1 MITVTRES
9 EQKYEMPSGGAEP
22 RRTHQ
27 KASRHP
33 DAGEAVLAYLAAQT
47 ATLKSLDPEV
57 RRGAPDSV
65 HQMRVTTRR
74 LRSALQSFPM
84 VLREPATRQLRAD
97 LKWLGGVLGSARDI
111 EVLSARLRSMLT
123 SLPTE
128 LVLGPAVARVSIHY
142 APREVAARDAV
153 AQALDSS
160 RYLTMLGELDRLL
173 AEPPLTPEASRPA
186 RDVLTEAVRHDRKR
200 TRRRIHR
207 ARRAPA
213 GRGRDVALHEARKAA
228 KRARYAAEAATP
240 TLGKRARRLAKRMKA
255 VQSVLGD
262 HQDTVNAR
270 AASREIGV
278 NAHLSGEN
286 AFSFGL
292 LHEKAFHDAR
302 HYQRAARRAWKRAA
316 SAKCP

>member
-1 MITVTRES
+1 MITVTRER
-9 EQKYEMPSGGAEP
+9 EQKYEALPGGAQP
-22 RRTHQ
+22 HGTHP
-27 KASRHP
+27 KASRHC
-33 DAGEAVLAYLAAQT
+33 DAGEAVLAYLAAQ
-47 ATLKSLDPEV
+47 AAALKALDPEV
-57 RRGAPDSV
+57 RRDAPDSV

-74 LRSALQSFPM
+74 LRGALQSFPV

-128 LVLGPAVARVSIHY
+128 LVLGPAVARVSVHY
-142 APREVAARDAV
+142 APRGAAAREAV
-153 AQALDSS
+153 AQALDSG
-160 RYLTMLGELDRLL
+160 RYRTMLGELDGLL
-173 AEPPLTPEASRPA
+173 TDPPLAPEAGRPA
-186 RDVLTEAVRHDRKR
+186 RDVLSEAVRHDRKR
-200 TRRRIHR
+200 TRQRIHR

-213 GRGRDVALHEARKAA
+213 GRDRDVALHEARKAA

-240 TLGKRARRLAKRMKA
+240 ALGKRARRLAKRMKA

-270 AASREIGV
+270 AAAREIGV

-302 HYQRAARRAWKRAA
+302 RYQRAARRAWKRAA
-316 SAKCP
+316 SAKRP